1 MYSFTDALR
10 SAIQA
15 IRAHKLR
22 SFLTTLGIIIGVM
35 AVVTV
40 VSLIQG
46 FSQSISSQ
54 FAGFGAD
61 SLTIQSYLPFKEQLQ
76 GKTAY
81 VTPQDMLAI
90 QHEIPGI
97 SSVTPMLQLSRFG
110 SAIQYKGLSSS
121 SQILGVTQGYAQV
134 FSQYPDQGRFITPAD
149 DLSHRRVA
157 IIGQTVLDNLHL
169 PAEPLDDY
177 FQIAGQW

>member
-1 MYSFTDALR
+1 MYAFMESLR
-10 SAIQA
+10 SALYA

-54 FAGFGAD
+54 FAGFGTD
-61 SLTIQSYLPFKEQLQ
+61 SLTVRSYLPFKEQLQ

-81 VTPQDMLAI
+81 ITPDDMLAI
-90 QHEIPGI
+90 QHEVPGI
-97 SSVTPMLQLSRFG
+97 SGVTPMLQLGQFG
-110 SAIQYKGLSSS
+110 SAIQYKGQASS
-121 SQILGVTQGYAQV
+121 SQILGVTQGYASV
-134 FSQYPDQGRFITPAD
+134 FSQYPDQGRFITPSD
-149 DLSHRRVA
+149 DLTHRRVA
-157 IIGQTVLDNLHL
+157 VIGQIGRASCREIV
-169 PAEPLDDY
+169 
-177 FQIAGQW
+177 